1 MALQLDNFAKL
12 LLTKRC
18 SADQA
23 KKISFLHRKVRPAKV
38 GAHGTMVAILYW
50 HVSVLESASLK
61 LLYWS
66 FARLAQH
73 KMCTLHEN
81 SNITVLKGSVC
92 PKVLLTVGGDLSKE
106 DLDLLPFT
114 KKLESLD
121 LDKKQYVARFCEWEH
136 Y

>member
-1 MALQLDNFAKL
+1 
-12 LLTKRC
+12 
-18 SADQA
+18 
-23 KKISFLHRKVRPAKV
+23 
-38 GAHGTMVAILYW
+38 
-50 HVSVLESASLK
+50 
-61 LLYWS
+61 
-66 FARLAQH
+66 
-73 KMCTLHEN
+73 MCTLHEN